1 MRRTRP
7 AIARSLLATRIVVNG
22 GNWAGRGL
30 TSGLAMADPSGA
42 TGLAVTVNDNGASAI
57 LTSFGGENVDDQ
69 DVLVM
74 YTYQGDANL
83 DGRINAD
90 DYFQIDQGYRLQSDP
105 AYRNYHGGDFDLSG
119 AITADDF
126 YLIDRSFLHQGASLG
141 LAAMAA
147 LAAGAVAFRGRQ
159 QFPGTRIGHAAAIA
173 GVRAAPGRRRARSA
187 EETNGQ
193 RGSVGGIRLRLHSE
207 GSTGV
212 PPVTGD
218 NAGGTRGTPMQRRA
232 ECYTQPAFLSR
243 HWLDSLLDSRYAG
256 GHGHSATIC
265 GDHWRFR
272 PPL

>member
-1 MRRTRP
+1 
-7 AIARSLLATRIVVNG
+7 
-22 GNWAGRGL
+22 
-30 TSGLAMADPSGA
+30 MADPSGA

-119 AITADDF
+119 AITADNF

-147 LAAGAVAFRGRQ
+147 LAAA
-159 QFPGTRIGHAAAIA
+159 
-173 GVRAAPGRRRARSA
+173 RRRLPWPPAVSWHPDRPRSR
-187 EETNGQ
+187 N
-193 RGSVGGIRLRLHSE
+193 
-207 GSTGV
+207 
-212 PPVTGD
+212 
-218 NAGGTRGTPMQRRA
+218 RRR
-232 ECYTQPAFLSR
+232 PR
-243 HWLDSLLDSRYAG
+243 RP
-256 GHGHSATIC
+256 
-265 GDHWRFR
+265 R
-272 PPL
+272 PPPRPIR